1 MLLKLVR
8 QFAPRHASERRTHT
22 PNRSCYI
29 CTAHLAQVLIAT
41 SFRAASSQPTVT
53 PLSLSTCM
61 GAYRKFLE
69 MSSSCGDN
77 DDDARGKCR
86 VMFSRC
92 PPRTGT
98 TCASDACVGFIASVT
113 VDAVQ
118 EMSTGLASCS
128 CGPYAGYQ
136 VYADGAFLTSA
147 VLSTAS
153 ECGLTSALTPLP
165 LSTCMGVFKKG
176 FRLEPAIAHYVRGR
190 GVQDV
195 LELSSFL
202 STDENSPTNLGSG
215 SDARSL
221 TVFSAALGGKWIRNG
236 QPFVAEEIQSQTASG
251 ASTASALWTLCIREG
266 IDFKAVQLRV
276 TSSSGNLYAIAVRAG
291 YTKSA
296 DADCGTWPLESIS
309 PVAGGF
315 TANGYG
321 VASLG
326 YLIAA

>member
-113 VDAVQ
+113 DAVVQ
-118 EMSTGLASCS
+118 DMSTGLALCT
-128 CGPYAGYQ
+128 GDYAGYQ
-136 VYADGAFLTSA
+136 VYDEAYLTIA
-147 VLSTAS
+147 VRDVAS
-153 ECGLTSALTPLP
+153 ECGLTSALTPP
-165 LSTCMGVFKKG
+165 QLSTSLPTFVYHS
-176 FRLEPAIAHYVRGR
+176 EPATWADARAVCQAEGGDLASIHTETENAEAYE
-190 GVQDV
+190 
-195 LELSSFL
+195 LAYELS
-202 STDENSPTNLGSG
+202 
-215 SDARSL
+215 
-221 TVFSAALGGKWIRNG
+221 
-236 QPFVAEEIQSQTASG
+236 
-251 ASTASALWTLCIREG
+251 
-266 IDFKAVQLRV
+266 
-276 TSSSGNLYAIAVRAG
+276 AG
-291 YTKSA
+291 
-296 DADCGTWPLESIS
+296 WPAWL
-309 PVAGGF
+309 
-315 TANGYG
+315 
-321 VASLG
+321 
-326 YLIAA
+326 